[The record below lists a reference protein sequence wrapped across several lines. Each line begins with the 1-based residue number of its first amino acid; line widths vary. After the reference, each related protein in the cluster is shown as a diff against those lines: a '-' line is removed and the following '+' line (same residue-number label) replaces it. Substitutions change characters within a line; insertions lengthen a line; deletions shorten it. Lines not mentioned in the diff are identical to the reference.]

1 VPQALGWAAFALWL
15 AAVAGCHAPV
25 AVDLDDTES
34 HALVTVLADRGIAAK
49 AIPSGGSSG
58 ATRYRVEVARSDA
71 ERALS
76 LVAERSPRR
85 DSARGLRAAYGE
97 AALVPTPTETRARL
111 ALATA
116 EELRATLEA
125 VPGVDSARVQLA
137 LADHA
142 GIPLDAAAPPGKA
155 SVALTPT
162 AGGPRIPPDGELRS
176 LVAAA
181 VEGLASEDVTIVH
194 TAPRAARP
202 RAAVELTW
210 LGPIA
215 VVRSSAPALRAVLG
229 GALALNVILSAMVIA
244 LVRRR
249 RPQSPPASSSAP
261 ASDGGS
267 G

>member
-1 VPQALGWAAFALWL
+1 VRRALGWAAFALWL

-25 AVDLDDTES
+25 AVDLDETES
-34 HALVTVLADRGIAAK
+34 HALVTALADRGIAAR

-58 ATRYRVEVARSDA
+58 ATRFRVEVGRGDA

-76 LVAERSPRR
+76 LVAERNPGR

-97 AALVPTPTETRARL
+97 AGLVPTPTETRARL

-137 LADHA
+137 LADQA
-142 GIPLDAAAPPGKA
+142 GIPLDAAPPPGKA
-155 SVALTPT
+155 SVALTPE
-162 AGGPRIPPDGELRS
+162 AGDERIPPDGELRA

-181 VEGLASEDVTIVH
+181 VEGLAPEHVTIVR
-194 TAPRAARP
+194 TAPREARP

-210 LGPIA
+210 LGPMA
-215 VVRSSAPALRAVLG
+215 VATSSAPALRAVLG
-229 GALALNVILSAMVIA
+229 GALALNVVLGAVVIA

-249 RPQSPPASSSAP
+249 RPQSPPASPSAP
-261 ASDGGS
+261 ASGGGS